1 MSTSQP
7 DHLKF
12 LYELSEEFCV
22 LPTFIVWKAMSATSG
37 VYTDDKY
44 GINIDPTQVNTRSV
58 SRPPSP
64 SLTHPVSALTV
75 LLRCTW
81 LASSCQCHIG
91 AAKLHAI
98 GKFRLSL
105 YFSGRVH
112 LSVRSPAIR
121 LRDRPEFLCTAN
133 VCCWSRFTLYHALDD
148 GQ

>member
-58 SRPPSP
+58 SRPASP
-64 SLTHPVSALTV
+64 SLTHPVTV
-75 LLRCTW
+75 
-81 LASSCQCHIG
+81 
-91 AAKLHAI
+91 
-98 GKFRLSL
+98 
-105 YFSGRVH
+105 
-112 LSVRSPAIR
+112 SVPPTVSVTDP
-121 LRDRPEFLCTAN
+121 PSLCTESLAA
-133 VCCWSRFTLYHALDD
+133 LYVTGKLFSVPHW
-148 GQ
+148 GCSITRYR